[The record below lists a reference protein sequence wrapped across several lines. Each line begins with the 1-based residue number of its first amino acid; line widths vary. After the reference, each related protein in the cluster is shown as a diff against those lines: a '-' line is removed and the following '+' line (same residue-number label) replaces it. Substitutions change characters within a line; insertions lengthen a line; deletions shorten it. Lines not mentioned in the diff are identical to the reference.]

1 LGLGPEYDSDDTNN
15 FSPPYECFI
24 IGYATNADTVLPSR
38 ARDGQGEARWS
49 ASVPEEEWSYLN
61 STVAITVHFYMHAFV
76 ATTPF

>member
-1 LGLGPEYDSDDTNN
+1 MTPTTSLHHMSASSS
-15 FSPPYECFI
+15 F
-24 IGYATNADTVLPSR
+24 IGYTTNADTVLPSR